1 MTIDDMKRIK
11 KEKGYTYARI
21 AELSGVPLGTV
32 QKIFGGNTE
41 SPRYSTLQ
49 ALEEFF
55 LSDMKESDMPNMICE
70 GSSYEVQVEKKQ
82 GEYTIEDYYALPD
95 DRRVELIDGV
105 IYDMSSPTFVHQDI
119 LSELFWQIK
128 RFIDSKKG
136 TCKPLMSAL
145 DVRLDCDNKTIVQP
159 DILIICDKNKN
170 KIRRWG
176 LMGAPDFALEVLSP
190 STRKKDMTLKLMKYA
205 DAGVREY
212 WILDPDRQKLIV
224 YDLEH
229 EEFPVIYDLK
239 GTAPVNIF
247 NGELA
252 IDLDRIRELIQDYPE
267 DGRE

>member
-1 MTIDDMKRIK
+1 MTVDEMKQIK
-11 KEKGYTYARI
+11 KEKGYSYAQI

-55 LSDMKESDMPNMICE
+55 LSETANDTIPNMVCE
-70 GSSYEVQVEKKQ
+70 ELPYHVTVEKKQ
-82 GEYTIEDYYALPD
+82 GEYTLDDYYALPD

-119 LSELFWQIK
+119 LSEIFWQIK
-128 RFIDSKKG
+128 KHIDSKKG
-136 TCKPLMSAL
+136 NCKPLMSAL

-159 DILIICDKNKN
+159 DILIICDKNKD

-176 LMGAPDFALEVLSP
+176 IMGAPDFALEVLSP
-190 STRKKDMTLKLMKYA
+190 STRKKDMTLKLHKYA
-205 DAGVREY
+205 NAGVREY

-229 EEFPVIYDLK
+229 EEFPVIYDLL
-239 GTAPVNIF
+239 GSAPVNIF
-247 NGELA
+247 DGELA
-252 IDLDRIRELIQDYPE
+252 INLDKIRELIQEYPE
-267 DGRE
+267 DGRD